1 MDETPI
7 RSASA
12 PSSVLPKTESRSK
25 ISNCTTMRA
34 PIGWYCFRRA
44 TRSKWQ
50 PGKPWRSRADWLLP
64 SNAPNTS
71 GKATS
76 DLRDDLLA
84 EAADVIEHLL
94 AFAHKTRDGV
104 GGAEVPEASVVVRA
118 AGGDVHDMNF
128 EIGPLQGAILLAV
141 RIQPAD

>member
-34 PIGWYCFRRA
+34 PIGSYCFRRA

-76 DLRDDLLA
+76 DLRDD
-84 EAADVIEHLL
+84 LL